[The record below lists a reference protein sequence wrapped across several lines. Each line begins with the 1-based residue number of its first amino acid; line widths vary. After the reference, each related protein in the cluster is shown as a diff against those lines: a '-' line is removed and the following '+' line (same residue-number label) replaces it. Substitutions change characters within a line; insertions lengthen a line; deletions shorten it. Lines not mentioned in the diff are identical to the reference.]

1 MKEILLVGAGGLL
14 GSVSR
19 YLVSGWVQRG
29 VGGALFPWGTLAVNL
44 VGCLVIGLLTGL
56 VEVRQLFSAGTRVF
70 LLIGFLG
77 AFTTFSTFGY
87 ETYGLARGGE
97 GLRAL
102 GNVGLQLAGGLVA
115 VWLGDQLARLL
126 G

>member
-1 MKEILLVGAGGLL
+1 MKEILLVAAGGLF

-19 YLVSGWVQRG
+19 YLVSGWVQRA
-29 VGGALFPWGTLAVNL
+29 VGGAQFPWGTLAVN
-44 VGCLVIGLLTGL
+44 VAGCLAIGLLAGL
-56 VEVRQLFSAGTRVF
+56 VEARQLLSAGTRVF

-87 ETYGLARGGE
+87 ETFGLARGGE

-102 GNVGLQLAGGLVA
+102 GNAGLHLGCGLAA
-115 VWLGDQLARLL
+115 VWLGDQVARWLA
-126 G
+126 